1 MKNFITSL
9 IGLLLMASIL
19 NACYYDEEVVF
30 QGLPTNVSLKN
41 DVVPIFQTNCSIT
54 GCHDA
59 AGSHSPSL
67 VPENVYNSLINGSYV
82 NTIEPEKSKIY
93 QEITVGGM
101 PPSGKLGTNDLK
113 IILGWITDGAK
124 NN

>member
-1 MKNFITSL
+1 MKKISISIICVAI
-9 IGLLLMASIL
+9 IGLVL
-19 NACYYDEEVVF
+19 NGCYYDEVVVF

-41 DVVPIFQTNCSIT
+41 DVVPIFTQHCSTT

-59 AGSHSPSL
+59 TPAHAPSL
-67 VPENVYNSLINGSYV
+67 VPEKVHTSLVNGGYV
-82 NTIEPEKSKIY
+82 NTIEPEKSIIY

-101 PPSGKLGTNDLK
+101 PPSGHLGSNDLK
-113 IILGWITDGAK
+113 IILGWITEGAK

>member
-1 MKNFITSL
+1 MKRFTIAIIS
-9 IGLLLMASIL
+9 ICALLLVL
-19 NACYYDEEVVF
+19 NACYYDEEIVF
-30 QGLPTNVSLKN
+30 QGVPTNVSLKN
-41 DVVPIFQTNCSIT
+41 DVIPILQANCSIT

-59 AGSHSPSL
+59 AGSHSPNL
-67 VPENVYNSLINGSYV
+67 TAEKVYGELINGNYV
-82 NTIEPEKSKIY
+82 NVIEPEKSKIY
-93 QEITVGGM
+93 VEINGGGM

>member
-1 MKNFITSL
+1 MKRFTVTAIS
-9 IGLLLMASIL
+9 IGIVALSL
-19 NACYYDEEVVF
+19 NACYYDEEIVF

-41 DVVPIFQTNCSIT
+41 DVTPILEANCSIT

-59 AGSHSPSL
+59 AGSHTPSL
-67 VPENVYNSLINGSYV
+67 TAENVYSSLINGNYV
-82 NTIEPEKSKIY
+82 NVIEPEKSKIY
-93 QEITVGGM
+93 VEMNEGGM

-113 IILGWITDGAK
+113 IILGWITEGAQ